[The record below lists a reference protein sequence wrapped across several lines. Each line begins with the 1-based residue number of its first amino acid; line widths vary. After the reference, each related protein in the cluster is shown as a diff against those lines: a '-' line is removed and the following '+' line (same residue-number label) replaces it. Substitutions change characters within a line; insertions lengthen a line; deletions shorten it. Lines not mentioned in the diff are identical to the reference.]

1 MVLYG
6 ATGYVGQLAAAHLA
20 SHAPPGLRIGL
31 AGRSQDRLAA
41 VRSRLGV
48 PADRWPLIRANSGD
62 PASLA
67 QMAAQAAVVAST
79 VGPYRR
85 NGLALVRACAEAGT
99 DYADLTGEVLFIRDS
114 IDKWHTAAQNSGARV
129 VHCCG
134 FDSIPSDL
142 GVLLLHQAAAADGAG
157 GLTDTTLVVRAMK
170 GGLSG
175 GTIASMKNQLDEV
188 RSSPRSR
195 AIAGDP
201 YALSPDRASE
211 PGLGN
216 ERDLAWPRHDP
227 ELGWLGPFLMAGINT
242 RVVRRSNA
250 LLGWAYGRAF
260 RYTEAMGMREG
271 PAGAVAAAGLSAA
284 TMALTAGLVLRPTR
298 AVLDRVLPAPGA
310 GPSERARRAGF
321 FRIDIHARTSSG
333 ARYLA
338 RVGAQ
343 GDPGYAATSVMLGE
357 AALGLA
363 LDRDRLPERAG
374 VLTPATALGPVLI
387 DRLRTAGMRLTVQ
400 RSGD

>member
-6 ATGYVGQLAAAHLA
+6 ATGYVGQLAAAYLA
-20 SHAPPGLRIGL
+20 RHAPPGLRIGL

-85 NGLALVRACAEAGT
+85 NGLALVQACAEAGT

-114 IDKWHTAAQNSGARV
+114 IDKWHTAAQSSGARV